1 MHTTSQDEQ
10 QRITEYSR
18 GWNDA
23 ALRRAPRSASLVYL
37 RGYREAR

>member
-1 MHTTSQDEQ
+1 MPNGQ
-10 QRITEYSR
+10 QLISEYSR

-23 ALRRAPRSASLVYL
+23 ALGRAPRSASLPYL